1 MLVVGLMSGT
11 SMDGITAA
19 LAEIRDR
26 GPAGSGSRE
35 EVHVRL
41 VAFETVPF
49 SKELRQRL
57 MALVGSGTVGELCSL
72 NFYLGELFAKAA
84 LRVIERAGLSP
95 DDVDL
100 IGSHGQTVCHLPR
113 GLEALGEF
121 SRSSTLQIGEIDVIA
136 ERTGIT
142 TVGDFR
148 PKDMAAGGEGAPLIP
163 YLDWQLFRSGERHRV
178 LLNLGGIA
186 NITYLPA
193 GASLGDV
200 QAFDV
205 GPGNML
211 IDGAVRALTRRE
223 LLYDPEGQLAAQG
236 RVCEGLMQTLLR
248 HPFIRQAPPKTTGR
262 EDFGERFLAQVLD
275 EARKRELSL
284 HDILATVT
292 AFTAEAVAINC
303 QTFLGPID
311 ELIVSGG
318 GAHNRTLLRLL
329 SEKLP
334 NVLITTTDAYGIPVE
349 AKEALGFALLAYQAL
364 HRRPNNVPRATGAKH
379 PVIMGKI
386 SWGRGAKRDAP

>member
-26 GPAGSGSRE
+26 GPSGE
-35 EVHVRL
+35 DVHVQL
-41 VAFETVPF
+41 VAYETVPF

-57 MALVGSGTVGELCSL
+57 MALAESGTVPELCSM
-72 NFYLGELFAKAA
+72 NFYLGELCAEAA

-95 DDVDL
+95 DDVEL
-100 IGSHGQTVCHLPR
+100 IGSHGQTVYHLPR
-113 GLEALGEF
+113 GLEALGDF
-121 SRSSTLQIGEIDVIA
+121 SRPSTLQIGEIDVIA

-163 YLDWQLFRSGERHRV
+163 YLDWQLFHSDERHRV

-186 NITYLPA
+186 NVTYLPA
-193 GASLGDV
+193 GASLDDV

-211 IDGAVRALTRRE
+211 IDGAVRALTRQK

-236 RVCEGLMQTLLR
+236 RVCEGLLQTLLR
-248 HPFIRQAPPKTTGR
+248 HPFIHQAPPKTTGR

-275 EARKRELSL
+275 EARKLELSMY
-284 HDILATVT
+284 DTLATVT
-292 AFTAEAVAINC
+292 AFTAEAVAVNC

-334 NVLITTTDAYGIPVE
+334 NVPITTTDAYGIPVE

-379 PVIMGKI
+379 PVIIGKI
-386 SWGRGAKRDAP
+386 SWGRSAKRDAP

>member
-1 MLVVGLMSGT
+1 
-11 SMDGITAA
+11 MDGITAA
-19 LAEIRDR
+19 LAEICDR
-26 GPAGSGSRE
+26 GPLGE
-35 EVHVRL
+35 DVHVQL
-41 VAFETVPF
+41 IAYETAPF

-57 MALVGSGTVGELCSL
+57 MALAESGTVSELCSM
-72 NFYLGELFAKAA
+72 NFYLGELFAEAA
-84 LRVIERAGLSP
+84 LRVIERAGKRPS
-95 DDVDL
+95 DVKL

-121 SRSSTLQIGEIDVIA
+121 SRPSTLQIGEIDVIA

-163 YLDWQLFRSGERHRV
+163 YLDWQLFRSDERHRV

-186 NITYLPA
+186 NLTYLPA
-193 GASLGDV
+193 GASLDDV

-211 IDGAVRALTRRE
+211 IDGAVRALTQQE

-236 RVCEGLMQTLLR
+236 RVSEELLQILLQ
-248 HPFIRQAPPKTTGR
+248 HPFIRQVPPKTTGR
-262 EDFGERFLAQVLD
+262 EDFGERFLARVLA
-275 EARKRELSL
+275 EAHELGLSMY
-284 HDILATVT
+284 DTLATVT

-303 QTFLGPID
+303 QTFLGSID

-318 GAHNRTLLRLL
+318 GARNLTLLRLL
-329 SEKLP
+329 DERLP
-334 NVLITTTDAYGIPVE
+334 NVSITTTDAYGIPVE
-349 AKEALGFALLAYQAL
+349 AKEALGFALLAYQAF
-364 HRRPNNVPRATGAKH
+364 HQRSNNVPRATGAKR